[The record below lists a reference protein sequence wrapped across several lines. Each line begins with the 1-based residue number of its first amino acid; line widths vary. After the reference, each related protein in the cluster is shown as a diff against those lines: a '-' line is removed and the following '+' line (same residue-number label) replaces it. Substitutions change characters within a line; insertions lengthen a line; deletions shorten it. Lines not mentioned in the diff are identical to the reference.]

1 MISKLVYWEGS
12 IQICSPF
19 HTWLELGFRIKPSNS
34 RQLKCLL
41 KLTDESSWLISLY
54 FWFGHRFRTFW
65 PGQSKSHHL
74 FGWRNPEMARICL
87 LLEIKKKIYIENMI
101 NKEYNVF
108 KTFSLVM
115 TSLIWYYL
123 VFWWS
128 NVTDIIKYLQN
139 INEFLNIWV
148 QVVGKL

>member
-1 MISKLVYWEGS
+1 MSGINSTLFSFSYLTRVILQNQTLKSKRVD
-12 IQICSPF
+12 
-19 HTWLELGFRIKPSNS
+19 NS
-34 RQLKCLL
+34 RQM
-41 KLTDESSWLISLY
+41 TPQQMPLY
-54 FWFGHRFRTFW
+54 FRFGHRSRTFW